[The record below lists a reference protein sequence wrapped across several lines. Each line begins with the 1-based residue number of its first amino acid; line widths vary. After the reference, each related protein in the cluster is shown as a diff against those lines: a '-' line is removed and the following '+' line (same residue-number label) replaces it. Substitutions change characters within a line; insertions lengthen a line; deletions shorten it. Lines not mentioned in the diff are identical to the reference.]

1 MRFSPLV
8 LTLGL
13 AASALSV
20 ASSGQN
26 PAARPDD
33 QIAPRSISL
42 LKAGETAMAAGSYA
56 AAEDQFETALAVD
69 PKNRAALVA
78 MARNATKQK
87 LYSKAIKQARKAL
100 ALEPTDRDALEV
112 QGEAMVQL
120 GAIPRAK
127 ENLAKLTKLCGA
139 TCPQVAQLNTAIARG
154 PALAAADPAK
164 TPPTPPK
171 KQN

>member
-1 MRFSPLV
+1 MRLSPLV
-8 LTLGL
+8 LVLGL
-13 AASALSV
+13 ATSSLSV
-20 ASSGQN
+20 GVSGQN
-26 PAARPDD
+26 AAARPDD
-33 QIAPRSISL
+33 QLSPRSIAL
-42 LKAGETAMAAGSYA
+42 ATAGEAAMAAGNFT

-69 PKNRAALVA
+69 PKNRAAFVA
-78 MARNATKQK
+78 MARNAQKQK
-87 LYSKAIKQARKAL
+87 LYGKAIKLTRKAL
-100 ALEPTDRDALEV
+100 TLEPTDRDALAV

-139 TCPQVAQLNTAIARG
+139 TCPQVAQLNTAIAKG
-154 PALAAADPAK
+154 PALAVATPAT

>member
-1 MRFSPLV
+1 
-8 LTLGL
+8 
-13 AASALSV
+13 
-20 ASSGQN
+20 
-26 PAARPDD
+26 
-33 QIAPRSISL
+33 
-42 LKAGETAMAAGSYA
+42 
-56 AAEDQFETALAVD
+56 
-69 PKNRAALVA
+69 

-87 LYSKAIKQARKAL
+87 LYGKAIKQSRKAL

-139 TCPQVAQLNTAIARG
+139 TCPQVAQLTSAIAKG
-154 PALAAADPAK
+154 PAMASATPAAT

>member
-20 ASSGQN
+20 ASNGQN

-33 QIAPRSISL
+33 QIAPRSIAL
-42 LKAGETAMAAGSYA
+42 LKAGETAMAAGNYA

-78 MARNATKQK
+78 MARNANKQK
-87 LYSKAIKQARKAL
+87 LYGKAIKQSRKAL
-100 ALEPTDRDALEV
+100 ALEPTDRDAIEV

-139 TCPQVAQLNTAIARG
+139 TCPQVAQLNTAIAKG
-154 PALAAADPAK
+154 PELASATPAT